1 MVEDKKD
8 CEPAASADKELI
20 TVIFSSTSS
29 GVELDK
35 IVIIKNMT
43 HHVQVADSIVNKL
56 QKKLQRKLRVRQ
68 LLTGD
73 STGDTMCYHHHYNN
87 K

>member
-35 IVIIKNMT
+35 TIVLKNMT
-43 HHVQVADSIVNKL
+43 HYLQVADSII
-56 QKKLQRKLRVRQ
+56 
-68 LLTGD
+68 
-73 STGDTMCYHHHYNN
+73 
-87 K
+87 